1 MFLSTF
7 SLQNTTEITSK
18 KYTMKLFRYNLLFVS
33 LLLLSLSLSSS
44 LSLAQEVSPIP
55 RQYNEK
61 QSLTEARMNRII
73 LEGRKRTPQG
83 DRGTAKK
90 GITSVSTRGQQRRHL
105 ESKSNT
111 AKSVKS
117 PKNSKSAKPGKNSK
131 GGIITTNRRL

>member
-1 MFLSTF
+1 
-7 SLQNTTEITSK
+7 
-18 KYTMKLFRYNLLFVS
+18 
-33 LLLLSLSLSSS
+33 
-44 LSLAQEVSPIP
+44 
-55 RQYNEK
+55 
-61 QSLTEARMNRII
+61 MNRIV

-131 GGIITTNRRL
+131 GGIITTNRTDGVRRNSSSMMPLSQFSVALSSFLGLYVAVR